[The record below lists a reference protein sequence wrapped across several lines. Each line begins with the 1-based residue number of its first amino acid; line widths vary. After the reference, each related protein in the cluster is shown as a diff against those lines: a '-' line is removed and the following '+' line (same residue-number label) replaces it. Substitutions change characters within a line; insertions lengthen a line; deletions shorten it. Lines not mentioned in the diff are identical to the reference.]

1 MLLCSEYL
9 EKNMSKNVRSGYDI
23 SNEKLNDQQEN
34 VRTPCDNENAVASV
48 ISKDTKQEE
57 VFYPLMSIPVELLQ

>member
-1 MLLCSEYL
+1 MLLCSEYF

-48 ISKDTKQEE
+48 ISIDTEQEE